1 MFTGLIEA
9 IGEVAEVKPTPA
21 GFRLRADHRASPR
34 SLRPG
39 DSLAVNGVCLTVVS
53 ADADGIHADISPET
67 ARVSALGRAAPRRS
81 LVNLER
87 PLRAD
92 ARLGGHFVQGHVD
105 ATGTIED
112 IRPDGDSF
120 WLTVEFPPLLA
131 PYIVRKGSIAVD
143 GISLTVA
150 GVDDRHFDVQIIP
163 VHLGAH
169 EPAASRS
176 RGTSSTSKCDILGKY
191 VVRVAELAG
200 HDAEAS
206 GRPTE
211 LRDRT
216 MAKNNHSAEE
226 VAVRADRG
234 RHRGHPRRAR

>member
-9 IGEVAEVKPTPA
+9 IGVVAEVKPVPA
-21 GFRLRADHRASPR
+21 GFRLRLTTGMAPELAS
-34 SLRPG
+34 G
-39 DSLAVNGVCLTVVS
+39 DSLSVNGVCLTVVA
-53 ADADGIHADISPET
+53 ADVDGVHADISPET
-67 ARVSALGRAAPRRS
+67 ARVSALGTLRPGA

-112 IRPDGDSF
+112 IRREGDSY
-120 WLTVEFPPLLA
+120 WVTLKFPPLLA
-131 PYIVRKGSIAVD
+131 PYIVRKGSIAVN

-163 VHLGAH
+163 YTWEHTNLHLAKQGDSVNL
-169 EPAASRS
+169 E
-176 RGTSSTSKCDILGKY
+176 CDILGKY

-200 HDAEAS
+200 MS
-206 GRPTE
+206 PKS
-211 LRDRT
+211 RT
-216 MAKNNHSAEE
+216 TH
-226 VAVRADRG
+226 
-234 RHRGHPRRAR
+234 